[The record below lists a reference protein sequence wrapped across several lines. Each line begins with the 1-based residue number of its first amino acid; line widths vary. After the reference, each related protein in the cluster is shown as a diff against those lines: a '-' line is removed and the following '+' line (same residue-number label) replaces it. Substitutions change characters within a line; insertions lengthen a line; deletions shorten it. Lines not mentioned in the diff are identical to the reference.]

1 MIPMEHFSYEYIILA
16 WALVTAAAISLFMVD
31 DLFVDLCALLFNL
44 KAKPITSTLRQKIE
58 KAPEKR
64 IAVLVAN
71 WREHEVLSR
80 MISGNIRSIN
90 YHNYSFFIGVYP
102 NDPLTWEAASQLEK
116 QFSNVHVIV
125 NPIIGPT
132 TKGQMLNEMM
142 QKINSL
148 STIPYEIFVMHDSED
163 LIHSYSFKLFNY
175 FSDQFSFM
183 QVPVFSLPTPWNHW
197 TAGVYADEF
206 AESHLK
212 EMLVRDFLGGGV
224 PSAGV
229 GTAMTRQLI
238 QVISNVQDG
247 QFLRSDCLTEDY
259 VLGLTAHQLKFKASF
274 LNYYLEENNQRDYIA
289 TREYFPD
296 EFHSSVRQKTRWATG
311 IAFQG
316 QAVLKWQ
323 GTLAAKYFLW
333 RDRRSFLNAIL
344 VTSSIFLIPLF
355 ILGLRS
361 PYFDILSHS
370 DAFIYLGAINLA
382 SMMWRL
388 FQRGRFMYS
397 IYGIKLLPGIPIRWI
412 VGNLINTAAAFKAF
426 QNFRHHV
433 KSGEQMKWVK
443 TTHRIPENF
452 GTEFPIQHNQTQPR
466 QKNYNQEAIS

>member
-1 MIPMEHFSYEYIILA
+1 MAMIPMEHFSYEYIILA

-212 EMLVRDFLGGGV
+212 EMLVRDFLG
-224 PSAGV
+224 
-229 GTAMTRQLI
+229 
-238 QVISNVQDG
+238 
-247 QFLRSDCLTEDY
+247 
-259 VLGLTAHQLKFKASF
+259 
-274 LNYYLEENNQRDYIA
+274 
-289 TREYFPD
+289 
-296 EFHSSVRQKTRWATG
+296 
-311 IAFQG
+311 
-316 QAVLKWQ
+316 
-323 GTLAAKYFLW
+323 